1 MTAIKEIPRIKI
13 TDEYGMDFQS
23 AVAIIF
29 NSSETTQRTLA
40 GNEETNNYDESE
52 DIKSIAYE
60 VNYWYDPSKKAA
72 GFRSRPLA
80 VDNGKGGFTRVLE
93 VDLTLAAVI
102 NILEGTLSHNDKI
115 LQAAQTDLTHRS
127 A

>member
-1 MTAIKEIPRIKI
+1 MTVIKEIPRIKV
-13 TDEYGMDFQS
+13 TDEYGMTFPS
-23 AVAIIF
+23 AVAVIF

-40 GNEETNNYDESE
+40 GNKETNNYDESE

-93 VDLTLAAVI
+93 VDLTLPAVI

-115 LQAAQTDLTHRS
+115 LQAEQTDLIHR
-127 A
+127 AL